1 MSQLVHRRENGRQR
15 SHEIIELGE
24 YSRNGVEVEGQHS
37 IKNGADSGEG
47 RTPPLPRTILDP
59 QGPFIHLWNKILLV
73 SCVIAVSVDPLFF
86 YIPVINDAK
95 RCLMLEKKLRIVVL
109 VLRTVTD
116 VIYIVHIILQF
127 RTAFIDKIVE
137 EGAEITSRYSW
148 KHFIIDI
155 LVILPIPQVV
165 LLQIIYSEMRSTRSS
180 DSIKWLNALVLFQ
193 YVPRV
198 RQIYISWKELT
209 KSKGKF
215 VGWVKA
221 AFIFFLY
228 ILSSHVIGAFW
239 YFFSIERETVC
250 WHKACKNQSGCARS
264 SFSCAHSGNY
274 TFLDDLCPIN
284 APNST
289 LFDFGIFL
297 EALQSGV
304 VQSSNLPTKFFFC
317 FWWGLRNLSSFGQN
331 LQTSN
336 YPWESCF
343 AIFIS
348 LFGLLLF
355 LCFLE
360 NLKNYIQSAT
370 ESSDE
375 DRKTSGEKRLENL
388 RKSRQRIV
396 RGEIQ
401 VWAEKY
407 MFPDEKKQEIM
418 NIFDENWKEDIH
430 VNVENLFLI
439 LPPELKSYIKH
450 HLCFHMLEK
459 VPVLENM
466 EERLLHMICESLKPV
481 SYKEYTYIVREG
493 EPIDTTYFI
502 TRGIAWTYTTR
513 NNNGEATGS
522 SHAEC
527 LEKGHFFGEEL
538 IQWGLGEASLSNL
551 FRLPLSSKV
560 VKSHTK
566 VEAFALMADDLRNIV
581 SRTKFHVSE
590 EELETKVASMFQ
602 AALRG
607 KKEKSSQSGTSG
619 GDEKLP
625 SSSGTQVN

>member
-1 MSQLVHRRENGRQR
+1 
-15 SHEIIELGE
+15 
-24 YSRNGVEVEGQHS
+24 
-37 IKNGADSGEG
+37 
-47 RTPPLPRTILDP
+47 
-59 QGPFIHLWNKILLV
+59 
-73 SCVIAVSVDPLFF
+73 
-86 YIPVINDAK
+86 
-95 RCLMLEKKLRIVVL
+95 
-109 VLRTVTD
+109 
-116 VIYIVHIILQF
+116 
-127 RTAFIDKIVE
+127 
-137 EGAEITSRYSW
+137 
-148 KHFIIDI
+148 
-155 LVILPIPQVV
+155 
-165 LLQIIYSEMRSTRSS
+165 MRSTRCS

-215 VGWVKA
+215 VGWVKV

-239 YFFSIERETVC
+239 YFFSIERETAC
-250 WHKACKNQSGCARS
+250 WHKACKNQSGCGRS
-264 SFSCAHSGNY
+264 SFSCAHLGNY
-274 TFLDDLCPIN
+274 TFLDDLCSIN
-284 APNST
+284 AANST
-289 LFDFGIFL
+289 LFNFGIFL
-297 EALQSGV
+297 DALQSGV

-317 FWWGLRNLSSFGQN
+317 FWWGLRNLSSFGQS

-336 YPWESCF
+336 YPLEICF

-355 LCFLE
+355 LCLLE
-360 NLKNYIQSAT
+360 NLKDYIQSAT

-375 DRKTSGEKRLENL
+375 DCKTSGEKGLENQ
-388 RKSRQRIV
+388 SRQRIA

-401 VWAEKY
+401 VWAEEY
-407 MFPDEKKQEIM
+407 MFPDDKKQEIM
-418 NIFDENWKEDIH
+418 NNVDENWKEDIQ

-439 LPPELKSYIKH
+439 LHPELKRYKKPH
-450 HLCFHMLEK
+450 HLCFDMLKK

-466 EERLLHMICESLKPV
+466 DDRLLHMICESLKPV

-513 NNNGEATGS
+513 NNNGETTGS
-522 SHAEC
+522 SHAEP

-538 IQWGLGEASLSNL
+538 IQWGFGEASLSNL
-551 FRLPLSSKV
+551 FRPPLSSKV

-581 SRTKFHVSE
+581 SRTKFHVSK
-590 EELETKVASMFQ
+590 EELETKAASMFR
-602 AALRG
+602 AAWRC
-607 KKEKSSQSGTSG
+607 KKEKSF
-619 GDEKLP
+619 
-625 SSSGTQVN
+625 